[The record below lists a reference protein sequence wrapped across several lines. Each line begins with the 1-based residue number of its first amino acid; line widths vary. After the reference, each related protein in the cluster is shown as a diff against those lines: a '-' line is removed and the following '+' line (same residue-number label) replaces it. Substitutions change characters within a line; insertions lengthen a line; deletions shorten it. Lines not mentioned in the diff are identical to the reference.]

1 MNYIELFSGCGGL
14 ALGLES
20 SGFELVMANELSPM
34 AAETYAY
41 NLLNID
47 LSSLSSAEKVFWL
60 SSNYDRK
67 NLNKRLRENPQTA
80 TGNSKQHYSDLKDK
94 NLSNAE
100 LKKSLVVGSIVDL
113 NSLLLDDSR
122 LLSQIKRGFGN
133 SEIDLISGGPPCQ
146 SFSMAGLREKDNHR
160 NILPW
165 EFAKFVG
172 MVKPKIAILENV
184 SGILRAFN
192 DRGKKYYAWHEVA
205 KAFAKVGYIP
215 LCLHVNAKNAG
226 VAQNRPRFIMIGLR
240 EDVYENFSTYS
251 KDINLLNAL
260 KISKLFFDEISKGNS
275 PEIGTIRCFDIDKDR
290 FLFVEGPLKNLLS
303 HSFGEYVSVKEA
315 IDDLRNFDDIQ
326 SEYVKKINKEI
337 YNPYSLASNSATN
350 HDFRENG
357 CKVRARF
364 RLNQVI
370 NNLEPQDASNLKSY
384 IKYSPASKLDCDLI
398 EKISSF
404 WLLNID
410 GSILK
415 NGSHRQISQLVSEL
429 RTHKHSQRALK
440 ADQPSP
446 SVLGSPDDISHYYE
460 SKSTQ
465 RTLTVRELARI
476 QSFPDWF
483 QFRSK
488 ITTGGQCRKFEV
500 PQYTQVG
507 NAVPPLLG
515 KALGAV
521 CREILKE
528 SRSLSES

>member
-14 ALGLES
+14 SLGLES

-41 NLLNID
+41 NLLNED
-47 LSSLSSAEKVFWL
+47 LSKLCNSEKVFWL

-67 NLNKRLRENPQTA
+67 DLNKRLRENPQTA
-80 TGNSKQHYSDLKDK
+80 IGNSKQHYSDLKNK
-94 NLSNAE
+94 NLSNAD
-100 LKKSLVVGSIVDL
+100 LKKSLLVGSIVDL
-113 NSLLLDDSR
+113 NSLLMLDSK
-122 LLSQIKRGFGN
+122 LLGQIQCGFGDG
-133 SEIDLISGGPPCQ
+133 EIDLVSGGPPCQ

-172 MVKPKIAILENV
+172 MVKPKIAVLENV

-205 KAFAKVGYIP
+205 KAFAKVGFIP
-215 LCLHVNAKNAG
+215 LCLHVNAKNVG

-240 EDVYENFSTYS
+240 EDVYESFSIYS

-260 KISKLFFDEISKGNS
+260 KISKLFFDEISNGNS
-275 PEIGTIRCFDIDKDR
+275 PEVGTIRCFDIDKDR
-290 FLFVEGPLKNLLS
+290 FLFVEGALKKLLS
-303 HSFGEYVSVKEA
+303 HSFGEYVSVEEA
-315 IDDLRNFDDIQ
+315 IDDLRSFDDIE
-326 SEYVKKINKEI
+326 SEYVKRINKEI
-337 YNPYSLASNSATN
+337 YNPYFLAQNKASN

-357 CKVRARF
+357 FKVRARF

-370 NNLEPQDASNLKSY
+370 NNLKSQDASILKSY
-384 IKYSPASKLDCDLI
+384 IKYSSKNRLDSGLI
-398 EKISSF
+398 ERISNF
-404 WLLNID
+404 WLLNVD
-410 GSILK
+410 GSVLK
-415 NGSHRQISQLVSEL
+415 NGSHTQISQLISEL
-429 RTHKHSQRALK
+429 RTHKHSQRALR
-440 ADQPSP
+440 ANEPSS

-460 SKSTQ
+460 SKNMQ

-483 QFRSK
+483 EFRSK
-488 ITTGGQCRKFEV
+488 ITTGGQCRKYEV

-515 KALGAV
+515 KALGDV
-521 CREILKE
+521 CYEILKE
-528 SRSLSES
+528 SRILSA